1 MSDKN
6 YSISDLAQEFGVTAR
21 TIRFY
26 EDQNLIRPR
35 RVGQTRVYTA
45 SDRARLAWI
54 LRGKRVGL
62 SLADIGELLDMYD
75 LDDNRVT
82 QRRATLAKCRERIEV
97 LERQRRDIEST
108 IAELRDFCGHLE
120 GMLAGKDSGDRDG
133 IRGPARPGEP
143 KHGTPGD

>member
-1 MSDKN
+1 MSEKN
-6 YSISDLAQEFGVTAR
+6 YSISDLAQEFGITAR

-35 RVGQTRVYTA
+35 RIGQARVYSG

-62 SLADIGELLDMYD
+62 TLADIGELLDMYD

-82 QRRATLAKCRERIEV
+82 QRRATLAKCRERIGV
-97 LERQRRDIEST
+97 LERQRRDIDST
-108 IAELRDFCGHLE
+108 IAELEDFCAHLE
-120 GMLAGKDSGDRDG
+120 QRLAGEPTA
-133 IRGPARPGEP
+133 RGTG
-143 KHGTPGD
+143 GG

>member
-1 MSDKN
+1 MPDKN

-35 RVGQTRVYTA
+35 RVGQNRVYSGT
-45 SDRARLAWI
+45 DRARLAWI

-82 QRRATLAKCRERIEV
+82 QRRATLTKCRERIGV
-97 LERQRRDIEST
+97 LERQRQDIDST
-108 IAELRDFCGHLE
+108 IAELEDFCGHLE
-120 GMLAGKDSGDRDG
+120 RLLAGTDVEAACG
-133 IRGPARPGEP
+133 RGSAMGGTPQD
-143 KHGTPGD
+143 GTPGD